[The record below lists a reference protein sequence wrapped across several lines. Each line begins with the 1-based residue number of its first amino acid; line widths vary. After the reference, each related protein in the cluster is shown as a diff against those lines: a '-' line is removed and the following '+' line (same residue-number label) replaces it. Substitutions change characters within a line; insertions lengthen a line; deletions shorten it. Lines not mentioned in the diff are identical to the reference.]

1 MNYELPKTNPN
12 RTQSNPNLPAVAMAK
27 ANFARHAKENLS
39 ALLPFNQFAV
49 KLKSSVC
56 ISMKGLIMKKTAVVF
71 ILFMLSA
78 GCTSS
83 LDRVRTANRQNL
95 LKLSVGMTKEQALS
109 IMGHKSGG
117 GRFGEPTVNS
127 PYKSEILQSGDK
139 TFEVLYYYTDIKS
152 VIYAANP
159 AAISDD
165 ELTPLVFD
173 NGKLI
178 GWGMDFL
185 ENIKNKDN

>member
-1 MNYELPKTNPN
+1 
-12 RTQSNPNLPAVAMAK
+12 
-27 ANFARHAKENLS
+27 
-39 ALLPFNQFAV
+39 
-49 KLKSSVC
+49 
-56 ISMKGLIMKKTAVVF
+56 MKKVAVVSV
-71 ILFMLSA
+71 LFVLAA

-83 LDRVRTANRQNL
+83 LDRVRTANRRNI
-95 LKLSVGMTKEQALS
+95 LKLSVGMTKEQSLA
-109 IMGHKSGG
+109 IMGNKSGG

-127 PYKSEILQSGDK
+127 PYKSEILQSREK

-159 AAISDD
+159 ATITDN

-178 GWGMDFL
+178 GWGTSFL
-185 ENIKNKDN
+185 EDIRK

>member
-1 MNYELPKTNPN
+1 MTKYW
-12 RTQSNPNLPAVAMAK
+12 V
-27 ANFARHAKENLS
+27 KEKQRKLLS
-39 ALLPFNQFAV
+39 FNQLVV
-49 KLKSSVC
+49 KLKSSAGT
-56 ISMKGLIMKKTAVVF
+56 SMKGVIMKKIAVIF

-83 LDRVRTANRQNL
+83 LDRVRAANRRNL

-109 IMGHKSGG
+109 TMGHKKGG

-127 PYKSEILQSGDK
+127 PYKSEILLVRAEPAVARQGKDK
-139 TFEVLYYYTDIKS
+139 TFEVLYYYTDINN

-159 AAISDD
+159 AAVSDD

-173 NGKLI
+173 NGKLV
-178 GWGMDFL
+178 GWGASFL
-185 ENIKNKDN
+185 EDIKKYKISDR